1 MDTISLLFDLH
12 SNILASSTQKLK
24 IPVKKFK
31 FTAFEAFLKQNEG
44 SISIAQVEELDVKST
59 NLDSQGTVT
68 IKFNKKIIVP
78 RIEIATEIPES
89 EEFESGIKIP
99 TIKIE
104 DFLQLE
110 VDYDDYY
117 AHLNKQISKYTAIS
131 VDDQT
136 LIFNVEF
143 SKPSDIS
150 TDIKDLDDLIIKFLI
165 PE

>member
-24 IPVKKFK
+24 IPVKKLE
-31 FTAFEAFLKQNEG
+31 FTAFEGFLKTNEG
-44 SISIAQVEELDVKST
+44 STSSAQVEELDVKST
-59 NLDSQGTVT
+59 NLDSLGTVI

-78 RIEIATEIPES
+78 RIEIPSDIPES
-89 EEFESGIKIP
+89 EESESGIKIP

-117 AHLNKQISKYTAIS
+117 
-131 VDDQT
+131 D
-136 LIFNVEF
+136 
-143 SKPSDIS
+143 
-150 TDIKDLDDLIIKFLI
+150 
-165 PE
+165 